1 MRGKW
6 LLTGILIAVVAAT
19 AGGWLWWRARSV
31 RTAPLPPQAAAIPS
45 GAELQL
51 QGVIRAKNVIDI
63 QSPADGVVEEVVVQP
78 GDEVFEGQI
87 LARIRNENLQQA
99 ERDARA
105 EWEASQG
112 RVNALESSLLA
123 ARLEES
129 RAAANSSRAR
139 SDLDRASRAQ
149 QRQQLLWREGATPRR
164 QYEAAEKEL
173 ASARTE
179 SSALDALA
187 SQIEGRISKIT
198 SDLESA
204 KKTMAEKEE
213 ELERAKAELEGA
225 VVHSPSDGV
234 VTAVARAVGAE
245 VKKNAETLLQLSPD
259 LSALEIV
266 LEPSPEIL
274 PRIRAGL
281 PVLIRMAELPGEG
294 LTATVREVTE
304 EKAIIEFSSPSPL
317 IRPGMTALV
326 VVKLS

>member
-6 LLTGILIAVVAAT
+6 LLTGGVIAVVAACL
-19 AGGWLWWRARSV
+19 GGWFWWQARADNPAPPPSRQ
-31 RTAPLPPQAAAIPS
+31 TALPP

-105 EWEASQG
+105 DYEAAQS
-112 RVNALESSLLA
+112 RVNAFESSLLA

-139 SDLDRASRAQ
+139 SDLDRAARTQ

-187 SQIEGRISKIT
+187 AQIEARIAKVN

-213 ELERAKAELEGA
+213 ELERAKADLEGA
-225 VVHSPSDGV
+225 VIHSPADGV
-234 VTAVARAVGAE
+234 VTAVARSAGAE

-294 LTATVREVTE
+294 LTATVREVAG
-304 EKAIIEFSSPSPL
+304 EKAVIEFSSPSPL